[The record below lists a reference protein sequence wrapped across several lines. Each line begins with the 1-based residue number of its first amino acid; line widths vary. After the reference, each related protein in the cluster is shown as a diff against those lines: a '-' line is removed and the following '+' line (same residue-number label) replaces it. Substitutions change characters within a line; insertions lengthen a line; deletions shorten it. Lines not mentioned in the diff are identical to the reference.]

1 MDKLG
6 SLEVK
11 NTKNLRSPSTRVC
24 TLVFCPAKFG
34 KTLFAA
40 GLDELTRKYRGK
52 PTLVIACESA
62 EGGGTM
68 TVAEKGI
75 DYIQPQT
82 WADMEQVLANLA
94 SDEHYGG
101 VIVDNATDYVNRIV
115 KPHALSFPSKERV
128 LGARIDGVPVRS
140 DYQVMGENARNHFNR
155 LVNLTSDKNAERF
168 RKDLI
173 VTALER
179 EKSDEAGVLQYISPD
194 LPGALQQV
202 APSIFQSVA
211 SITIRPKVSKNPDGT
226 PKRISQRFL
235 YVSEDGKR
243 ISGDRTKMLIHD
255 YPLTNEDGSPR
266 NGILEMYEKWLEQ
279 FKEKQ

>member
-1 MDKLG
+1 MNIG
-6 SLEVK
+6 NLEVR
-11 NTKNLRSPSTRVC
+11 NTKGLKSPNTRIC
-24 TLVFCPAKFG
+24 AMVFCPAKFG
-34 KTLFAA
+34 KTLFAS

-68 TVAEKGI
+68 TVAEKGLA
-75 DYIQPQT
+75 YIMPQT
-82 WADMEQVLANLA
+82 WADMEQVLAQLA
-94 SDEHYGG
+94 TDETYGG

-155 LVNLTSDKNAERF
+155 LVNLTSDKNPERF

-179 EKSDEAGVLQYISPD
+179 EKSDEAGTLQYISPD

-202 APSIFQSVA
+202 APSIFNTVC
-211 SITIRPKVSKNPDGT
+211 SITIRQKILTLPDKT
-226 PKRISQRFL
+226 TKRIPQRFL
-235 YVSEDGKR
+235 YLAEDGKR
-243 ISGDRTKMLIHD
+243 ISGDRTKMFQHD
-255 YPLTNEDGSPR
+255 YPLSNEDGTPR
-266 NGILEMYEKWLEQ
+266 NAVLEMYEQWIQQ
-279 FKEKQ
+279 FKEPS